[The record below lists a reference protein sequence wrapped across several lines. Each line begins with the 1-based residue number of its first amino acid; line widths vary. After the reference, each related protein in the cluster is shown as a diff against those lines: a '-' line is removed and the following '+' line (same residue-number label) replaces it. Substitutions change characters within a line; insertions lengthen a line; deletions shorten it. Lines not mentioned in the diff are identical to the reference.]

1 MLMNEYWLIG
11 KNNCVLPVT
20 IQEDAKEDFKELMDW
35 SEKQFKEHTCV
46 RHKKSSKNSIGGV

>member
-1 MLMNEYWLIG
+1 MNEYWLIG